1 VANDT
6 TTLLYRFLGIDA
18 GAGASF
24 DRMAGKTALLGD
36 SSKTA
41 LAKVKL
47 LAAGT
52 GLAGIGI
59 GIAAVKMA
67 SDFQRSMLLIQT
79 QAGASAGEVKQFS
92 KALLSMSG
100 QVAQSPEALATS
112 LYHVY
117 STGLKG
123 KQALDAVR
131 IAAEGAKVGNSDLEE
146 TTNAL
151 TSSIA
156 SGIKGV
162 QNYGQAMGA
171 LNAIVGAGDMHL
183 SDLNDALGTGILTA
197 AKVFNVSLTQVGA
210 ALAVFG
216 DNNIR
221 GQDAATKLRMAMQDI
236 AQPAAHADKVLA
248 QVGLTAGQLKAA
260 LAKGGLTSA
269 LEMLSSHMTAAGITA
284 GKVGPFI
291 EQAFTKKAGVGLGI
305 LIDQI
310 QRYRQKVE
318 EVQKGAAGFGS
329 AWQATT
335 QTAAFAFE
343 RLKSEAQAA
352 LITLGLHL
360 LPVVTDMARW
370 LGTNLPAAVHA
381 IAPLVRAFAQDVG
394 NVLGP
399 AWMVVSG
406 ALRAVV
412 VSLAAIGKA
421 AVALRGPLTQLATV
435 SLGVY
440 GSIKLIGLGVGVF
453 KAIQTAII
461 LTRVRLLE
469 LREAFVAVAVGE
481 RAMSLG
487 AFTGGMVTLGIAI
500 YGVGKALSS
509 VIDGN
514 KQAFSTFRNLSQI
527 TASYRDQLLQTNGV
541 LTDSIRLSVGKQLQ
555 DKGLADK
562 AAAAGIS
569 LRQLEDAVTGSDSA
583 MKRLVAQWEAA
594 GKPSGDT
601 IVTLAALH
609 DGYGKAAK
617 EASSLAGS
625 TKTTTSAQKASI
637 PVIKTAAQSIAD
649 LTKKLQNLVNAELS
663 QAGTVDSFK
672 EGLLGL
678 KKQVKDNSD
687 SLSQN
692 TLKGLQNRD
701 MLLGI
706 LQNAEKAAE
715 GSKNYG
721 KTLIGNVKQFEQF
734 ATSAGFSRGAV
745 EKLLKQ
751 MHLMPKQ
758 IRTRISL
765 DASGVST
772 ALAALTQEA
781 GAVGGRM
788 AANMRASFRDG
799 MGIKSPSRV
808 MQYYGQQMIAGLKN
822 GLKGASAIAKAL
834 AHGFISGW
842 KDGTSKLKTALS
854 TPVQTAMDRLT
865 TVVDNAIKKQQDRL
879 KTART
884 ALKDLLKQRTSDIA
898 SLAGNISGSAGL
910 SNLFGTDANGNPTV
924 TNANTFLSAQ
934 AKTLQNFAADLKWG
948 SRHGLSPALLSQIAD
963 LGADQG
969 DQVLKQFMSG
979 QASIGRANAS
989 EAAIQRY
996 STGAAT
1002 TVESAVYAKSVARDR
1017 KVVEENSREL
1027 RQLTHA
1033 LHRIEQRTAREA
1045 SMHLTIDAK
1054 TGKPTV
1060 DKHFIEDIIKGIR
1073 AAQRVAGKKLL

>member
-1 VANDT
+1 MASDT

-47 LAAGT
+47 LAAGV
-52 GLAGIGI
+52 GVGGIAI

-92 KALLSMSG
+92 KALLAMSG

-171 LNAIVGAGDMHL
+171 LNAIVGAGDMKL

-221 GQDAATKLRMAMQDI
+221 GEDAATKLRMAMQDI
-236 AQPAAHADKVLA
+236 AQPAAHADKILA

-360 LPVVTDMARW
+360 LPVVTSVASAIGRDLPRAISAAR
-370 LGTNLPAAVHA
+370 
-381 IAPLVRAFAQDVG
+381 
-394 NVLGP
+394 NVLSPLGDLVGGAVSI
-399 AWMVVSG
+399 AWRTLGEALSLAAD

-412 VSLAAIGKA
+412 SVLQSN
-421 AVALRGPLTQLATV
+421 RGLFT
-435 SLGVY
+435 
-440 GSIKLIGLGVGVF
+440 
-453 KAIQTAII
+453 
-461 LTRVRLLE
+461 
-469 LREAFVAVAVGE
+469 AVAVGVAAMWAAFKGYQIARAAIIAIRGAME
-481 RAMSLG
+481 TLALRAMYARQAVSG
-487 AFTGGMVTLGIAI
+487 FGTQ
-500 YGVGKALSS
+500 LSS
-509 VIDGN
+509 M
-514 KQAFSTFRNLSQI
+514 STV
-527 TASYRDQLLQTNGV
+527 ALLGKVALVGV
-541 LTDSIRLSVGKQLQ
+541 AI
-555 DKGLADK
+555 
-562 AAAAGIS
+562 AAAGLTYAWAQGKERAAEYKAIVEQFYGV
-569 LRQLEDAVTGSDSA
+569 LQQTKGAINDTVIAQVTQNLAQNGAYDAARKAGIALTTVT
-583 MKRLVAQWEAA
+583 QAA
-594 GKPSGDT
+594 LGNK
-601 IVTLAALH
+601 AALH
-609 DGYGKAAK
+609 QLTDANMSWGRAVVVTKVAEQSQAIKDAAHQYQQATTQAKANGTATRT
-617 EASSLAGS
+617 A
-625 TKTTTSAQKASI
+625 TSAQKASV

-649 LTKKLQNLVNAELS
+649 LTKKLQNLVNAELA

-822 GLKGASAIAKAL
+822 GLHGASAIAKAL

-842 KDGTSKLKTALS
+842 KDGTSKLKTAMS
-854 TPVQTAMDRLT
+854 TPVQTAMDKLT
-865 TVVDNAIKKQQDRL
+865 TIVDNAIKRQQGRL
-879 KTART
+879 KSAQS
-884 ALKDLLKQRTSDIA
+884 ALRDLLKQRASDIA
-898 SLAGNISGSAGL
+898 SLAGNISSSAGL

-1002 TVESAVYAKSVARDR
+1002 TVESAVYAKREAADR
-1017 KVVEENSREL
+1017 KAVREQVAEL
-1027 RQLTHA
+1027 KQLNRTMR
-1033 LHRIEQRTAREA
+1033 RIETRTAHNA
-1045 SMHLTIDAK
+1045 ATHLTIDAK
-1054 TGKPTV
+1054 TGRPVV